1 VANHPRKQAGTSQ
14 VIPLVIVAVVLGA
27 GYFAL
32 DMYSGGEKNVM
43 MVESRGM
50 QMISAL
56 ATYRRDNNG
65 YPEAL
70 DKLVPKYAPAVSRC
84 PDGESM
90 SYVPSGGAYVL
101 SCKNVIFKMK
111 PYSYDSQSKNWTG

>member
-1 VANHPRKQAGTSQ
+1 MADHPGRQAGASQ
-14 VIPLVIVAVVLGA
+14 IIPLAVIAVILGA

-56 ATYRRDNNG
+56 ATYRRDNSG

-70 DKLVPKYAPAVSRC
+70 DRLVPKYAPAVSRC
-84 PDGESM
+84 PDGDAM
-90 SYVPSGGAYVL
+90 SYVPSSTAYVL
-101 SCKNVIFKMK
+101 SCRNVVFKVK
-111 PYSYDSQSKNWTG
+111 PYSYDSQSKSWSG

>member
-1 VANHPRKQAGTSQ
+1 VAGYSGKQAGASQ
-14 VIPLVIVAVVLGA
+14 IIPLAAVAVILGA

-65 YPEAL
+65 YPDSL
-70 DKLVPKYAPAVSRC
+70 DKLVPKYTLAVSRC
-84 PDGESM
+84 PNGETM
-90 SYVPSGGAYVL
+90 GYVSSGGSYVL
-101 SCKNVIFKMK
+101 SCKSVVFNVK
-111 PYSYDSQSKNWTG
+111 PYSYDSQSRNWSG